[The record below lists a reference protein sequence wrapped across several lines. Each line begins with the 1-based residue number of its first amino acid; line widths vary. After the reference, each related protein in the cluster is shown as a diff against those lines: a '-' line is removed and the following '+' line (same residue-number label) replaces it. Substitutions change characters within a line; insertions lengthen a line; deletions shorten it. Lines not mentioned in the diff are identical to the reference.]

1 MLCAFVSRKTDFLKL
16 KFRGIYRM
24 NYIQDIIGGAFNT
37 SIFWIF
43 LIACVGYLLGSIQI
57 KGVGLGTAAVFLSA
71 LIFGHFAFADDSLLH
86 SIGLIT
92 ASSASMKATMSLCQ
106 NIGLACFVTSVG
118 FIAGPTFFHNLKQN
132 AKSYVMLAAVIIGSG
147 CLTCILVTLLSELNS
162 AMTVGLL
169 VGSLTTTP
177 GFAAAQE
184 ALAGNDLLL
193 NELSVGMAIAY
204 PFGVIGVVLFVQIMP
219 KLLRVDLEEEKQKI
233 NAGMAVKAKMY
244 DGKLLEID
252 PLGYGAFT
260 LAVILGVILGKIS
273 VPLPGG
279 AAFSL
284 GNTGGMLLMGLI
296 FGHFTHLGKISLT
309 VNRSALKALQELGLM
324 LFLIG
329 AGVPGGSDFV
339 RIIQEKG
346 MILFV
351 YGALMTSIPMVGGY
365 LFARYVLKLSLFN
378 NLGSITGGMT
388 STPALGA
395 LIAAAKTSDVA
406 SAYAATYPVAL
417 VLIVLASQLIVTLM

>member
-1 MLCAFVSRKTDFLKL
+1 
-16 KFRGIYRM
+16 M
-24 NYIQDIIGGAFNT
+24 NYLLSILVSAFNT
-37 SIFWIF
+37 PIFWVF
-43 LIACVGYLLGSIQI
+43 LIACVGYLLGSITY
-57 KGVGLGTAAVFLSA
+57 KNVGLGTAAVFLAA
-71 LIFGHFAFADDSLLH
+71 LVFGHFGFADDSLLH

-92 ASSASMKATMSLCQ
+92 TSSASIKATLNLCQ

-118 FIAGPTFFHNLKQN
+118 FIAGPTFFSNLKKN
-132 AKSYVMLAAVIIGSG
+132 AKSYVVLAIIIIGSG
-147 CLTCILVTLLSELNS
+147 GLICALITTLTDLSS

-169 VGSLTTTP
+169 TGSLTTTP

-184 ALAGNDLLL
+184 ALAGNEVLL

-204 PFGVIGVVLFVQIMP
+204 PFGVIGVVLFVQVVP
-219 KLLRVDLEEEKQKI
+219 LLMHADLDEERKKI
-233 NAGMAVKAKMY
+233 NAGIPTKVKEY
-244 DGKLLEID
+244 TGRLIEID
-252 PLGYGAFT
+252 PHGFSAFA
-260 LAVILGVILGKIS
+260 LAVICGIILGKFS

-279 AAFSL
+279 ASFSL

-296 FGHFTHLGKISLT
+296 LGHYTHIGHIS
-309 VNRSALKALQELGLM
+309 VKVKPEDLKALQELGLM

-346 MILFV
+346 VILFF
-351 YGALMTSIPMVGGY
+351 YGALMVLVPMFSGY

-378 NLGSITGGMT
+378 DLGSITGGMT

-395 LIAAAKTSDVA
+395 LIATAKTSDVA
-406 SAYAATYPVAL
+406 AAYAATYPVAL
-417 VLIVLASQLIVTLM
+417 VLVVLVSQLIVTLL